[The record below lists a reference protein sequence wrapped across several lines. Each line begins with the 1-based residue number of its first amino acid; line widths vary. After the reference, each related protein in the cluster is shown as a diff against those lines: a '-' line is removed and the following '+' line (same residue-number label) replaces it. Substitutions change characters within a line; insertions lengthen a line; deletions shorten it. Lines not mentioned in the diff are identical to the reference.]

1 MLESKN
7 NFVKVN
13 LGATL
18 VEVKVKVEPPM
29 CLFVLV
35 VVLRGGQHF
44 EYDDVRKAN
53 KKDNASANH
62 LQYFTAGNFSVAW
75 VVMYDYESL

>member
-1 MLESKN
+1 
-7 NFVKVN
+7 
-13 LGATL
+13 
-18 VEVKVKVEPPM
+18 M